1 RYRRAGPLRPHRRA
15 GPLPARGRLYPRRRR
30 QAAGQVPHREG
41 ARMMLRSWP
50 APLGL
55 HVEPAEAGDAADV
68 ARLHALSFYRGWPRE
83 DIEAYLIDPDMP
95 TLVACDAR
103 RNIAGFAML
112 RLLGDD
118 AELMTIA
125 VARKFQGKG
134 VGAALL
140 GAALADLRM
149 TAARRMVL
157 EVATDNPPA
166 LALYR
171 RHGFTRVGE
180 RQGYYARPDGVP
192 ATALVMARDLE

>member
-1 RYRRAGPLRPHRRA
+1 
-15 GPLPARGRLYPRRRR
+15 
-30 QAAGQVPHREG
+30 
-41 ARMMLRSWP
+41 MMLRSWP

-55 HVEPAEAGDAADV
+55 HVEPAAPRDAEAV

-83 DIEAYLIDPDMP
+83 DIEAYLLDPDTP

-103 RNIAGFAML
+103 RTIAGFAML

-125 VARKFQGKG
+125 VGRKYQGRG

-140 GAALADLRM
+140 RAAIEDLRM
-149 TAARRMVL
+149 TPSRRLVL
-157 EVATDNPPA
+157 EVATDNPAA
-166 LALYR
+166 LRLYR
-171 RHGFTRVGE
+171 RHGFDTVGE
-180 RQGYYARPDGVP
+180 RQGYYARPDGAP